1 MNILI
6 LNLIQDSTNFVVLV
20 ISVVVVVTQPIK
32 KKVFT
37 SDGSQ
42 TRDLVYVKTVPA
54 DVNNND
60 ISISNINFLT
70 HYGLRT
76 RAARKNE

>member
-1 MNILI
+1 M
-6 LNLIQDSTNFVVLV
+6 NFVVLC
-20 ISVVVVVTQPIK
+20 SCVVSQPIK

-42 TRDLVYVKTVPA
+42 TRDLAYVKTVPI

-70 HYGLRT
+70 RYGLRT